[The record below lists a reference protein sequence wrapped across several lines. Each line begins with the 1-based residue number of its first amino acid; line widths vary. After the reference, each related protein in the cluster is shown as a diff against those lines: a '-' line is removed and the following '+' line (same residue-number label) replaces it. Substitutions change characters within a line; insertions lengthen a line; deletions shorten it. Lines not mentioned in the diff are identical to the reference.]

1 MKSRK
6 KGVRKMRKHGFTLIE
21 LIMVIVIIG
30 ILAAVA
36 IPRFMDLRDD
46 AKRASCQGSVSALR
60 TALSNYYASATI
72 NDASTIWPAT
82 LSSANIGGYL
92 QEYPDAPSSAA
103 AWTTAGVYDNTNGS
117 IDMDAACGTP

>member
-1 MKSRK
+1 MKSEK
-6 KGVRKMRKHGFTLIE
+6 KEVKHMRREGFTLIE

-46 AKRASCQGSVSALR
+46 ARRAACQGSVSALR
-60 TALSNYYASATI
+60 TAISNYYASAVI
-72 NDASTIWPAT
+72 NESTPIWPAT

-92 QEYPDAPSSAA
+92 QEYPAAPAAAA
-103 AWTTAGVYDNTNGS
+103 AWTTTGVYDASNGT
-117 IDMDAACGTP
+117 IDMDTACGT